1 MVGCRAIRQRIA
13 AKNRLFVRVE
23 MQAQN
28 GKLTRLAERKKLPI
42 DWLQNEGSHAIAFLT
57 DLRNSHLSKSGPR
70 RSLLLIRES
79 RIPRHSFGAR
89 ILLKHRLERTL
100 PTLAKC
106 RNLQRA
112 SQLLAG
118 MSWQIQ
124 QGVNIGHTDS
134 LWTIRNFFKGIACTN
149 FSLPQHAK
157 VESGSVMCY
166 EQRWHTR
173 LVHADTDAVAR
184 HSWLRHFKFSATNAV
199 SIANADLVIRKSFN
213 SEVFSELAESKIV
226 AAQEALPVMVRIHLV
241 DKYGAVFTAVT
252 GEIGLRITIDIEL
265 TQPSP
270 SLTCR
275 FSDSPSR

>member
-79 RIPRHSFGAR
+79 RIPRHSFGVR

-134 LWTIRNFFKGIACTN
+134 LWTISNFYDVIARPN

-157 VESGSVMCY
+157 VESWSVMCY

-184 HSWLRHFKFSATNAV
+184 HSWLRYFKFSTTDAV
-199 SIANADLVIRKSFN
+199 SIADAHLVIRKSLN
-213 SEVFSELAESKIV
+213 SEVFPELAENKIV
-226 AAQEALPVMVRIHLV
+226 AAQKTLPVMVRVHLV
-241 DKYGAVFTAVT
+241 NKNGALLPSVT

-265 TQPSP
+265 THHSP
-270 SLTCR
+270 SINWR
-275 FSDSPSR
+275 FPD